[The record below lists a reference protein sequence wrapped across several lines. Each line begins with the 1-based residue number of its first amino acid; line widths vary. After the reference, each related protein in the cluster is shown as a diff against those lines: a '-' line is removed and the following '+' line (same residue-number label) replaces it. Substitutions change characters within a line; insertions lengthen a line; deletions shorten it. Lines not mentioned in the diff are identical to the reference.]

1 MKPALRYPLHPVE
14 AGPKSLYP
22 AGGPSRQEPKTR
34 SLRCGNQCLFRI
46 RGPGVRCR
54 VPGIKRLED
63 KLVFLRLGAPQ
74 AHAILFRKQIWSAQ
88 ACSEPYMNLYGFD
101 IGDTDL

>member
-1 MKPALRYPLHPVE
+1 
-14 AGPKSLYP
+14 
-22 AGGPSRQEPKTR
+22 
-34 SLRCGNQCLFRI
+34 
-46 RGPGVRCR
+46 